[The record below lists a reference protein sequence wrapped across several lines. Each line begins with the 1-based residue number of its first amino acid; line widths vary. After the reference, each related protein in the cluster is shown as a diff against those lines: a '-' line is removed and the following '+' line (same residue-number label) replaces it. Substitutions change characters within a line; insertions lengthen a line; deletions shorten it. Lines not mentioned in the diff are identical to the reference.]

1 VVDRTVVWIDSGPV
15 AWVAEGAVLREPGF
29 LVFWGPY
36 ARQEDVVLPALRAG
50 QVLTPDD
57 LRVLEKKT
65 TPPPRYDQ
73 GGLIKKLESSG
84 IGRPATFASIIDTL
98 LRRDYVRELEAGRG
112 KQFLQP
118 TEFGLQVDGLM
129 SHAFPEL
136 VSEGTRRTWRRG
148 STRSSAARPPARR
161 GCAPG
166 TTASAPPWGA
176 PSR

>member
-73 GGLIKKLESSG
+73 GGLIKKLESSASA
-84 IGRPATFASIIDTL
+84 GRRPSRRSSTRCSGATTCASS
-98 LRRDYVRELEAGRG
+98 RRDAG
-112 KQFLQP
+112 
-118 TEFGLQVDGLM
+118 
-129 SHAFPEL
+129 
-136 VSEGTRRTWRRG
+136 
-148 STRSSAARPPARR
+148 SSSSSPPSS
-161 GCAPG
+161 GCRWTG
-166 TTASAPPWGA
+166 
-176 PSR
+176 